1 MTSLPTIFH
10 VQYLR
15 IAAAMMVV
23 LLHASHSYAVHLQGR
38 GLPVF
43 LDGQKGV
50 DLFFVISGFI
60 MTCMTAREG
69 ARPGDFFLRRLTRV
83 APPYWIVTAA
93 VLALAILAPS
103 IFHTM
108 GLDAAHVAASF
119 AFLPWMHPETGTALP
134 LFQLGWSLNLE
145 LEFYLLFA
153 LVLAVLP
160 ARRVAAMVTI
170 VAGLVAAGLIFR
182 PGVAAFRVWT
192 SPILVDFVLGM
203 AVAVAFLGRMR
214 LSRPAGLILL
224 TAGSVALF
232 MTPAPQTTYDLW
244 RWLTAGVPAA
254 VILLAAVMLEKGG
267 HVRRTGWLRLLGD
280 ATYALYLCHY
290 FAIGAVRAIW
300 PLALADG
307 RAGGIAFLVV
317 ATTMALSGSCMFH
330 FFVERPAVRLARR
343 FFDLAPR
350 MQIKKHSLRPES

>member
-119 AFLPWMHPETGTALP
+119 AFLPWTHPERGTALP

-192 SPILVDFVLGM
+192 SPILFDFVLGM
-203 AVAVAFLGRMR
+203 VVAVAFLGRMR

-254 VILLAAVMLEKGG
+254 VILLAAVILEKGG
-267 HVRRTGWLRLLGD
+267 HVRRIGWLRLLGD
-280 ATYALYLCHY
+280 ASYALYLCHY

-300 PLALADG
+300 PSSA
-307 RAGGIAFLVV
+307 AGGSIGGALFLAAAAGLSIIGSVLFRRLVEKPVV
-317 ATTMALSGSCMFH
+317 DT
-330 FFVERPAVRLARR
+330 VRRVVVR
-343 FFDLAPR
+343 
-350 MQIKKHSLRPES
+350 K

>member
-38 GLPVF
+38 GLSVF
-43 LDGQKGV
+43 SDGQKGV

-60 MTCMTAREG
+60 MTCMTARG
-69 ARPGDFFLRRLTRV
+69 DVRPGDFFLRRLTRV

-93 VLALAILAPS
+93 VLALAVLAPS

-119 AFLPWMHPETGTALP
+119 AFLPWTHPETGTALP

-160 ARRVAAMVTI
+160 SRRVGATVTV

-182 PGVAAFRVWT
+182 PDVAAFRVWT

-203 AVAVAFLGRMR
+203 VVAVAFLGRMR

-224 TAGSVALF
+224 AVGSAALF
-232 MTPAPQTTYDLW
+232 MTPAPQATYDLW

-267 HVRRTGWLRLLGD
+267 HVRRIGWLRFLGD
-280 ATYALYLCHY
+280 TSYALYLCHY

-300 PLALADG
+300 PVAGVDG
-307 RAGGIAFLVV
+307 RGDGIAFL
-317 ATTMALSGSCMFH
+317 ATAAALGLAGSCIFH
-330 FFVERPAVRLARR
+330 LFVEKPAVRLARR
-343 FFDLAPR
+343 FFCLTP
-350 MQIKKHSLRPES
+350 LRWRP